1 MNTFYQH
8 RENHK
13 WTLYRW
19 NNQRQDYTDRS
30 MIDLFLTNQESIIN
44 AVKAVPS
51 LSLDADHRLVMAKL
65 KIKIPVKKGGS
76 SQK

>member
-44 AVKAVPS
+44 EVKAVPS